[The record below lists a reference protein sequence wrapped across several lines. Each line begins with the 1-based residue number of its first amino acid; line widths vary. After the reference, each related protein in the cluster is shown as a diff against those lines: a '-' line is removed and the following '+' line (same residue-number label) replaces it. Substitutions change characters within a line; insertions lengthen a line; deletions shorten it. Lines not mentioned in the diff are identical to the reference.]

1 MGVAA
6 FVLVVE
12 DDFAVKQTTCRFLI
26 QAGYACGSV
35 GNAHAALT
43 ALRAGPVPDVL
54 VLDVR
59 LPDLPGTEVAIRAQ
73 DRVPGIPVV
82 FVSAY
87 TVELSEFQTLT
98 GVRWQF
104 LPKPY
109 TADELVTA
117 VGRFVPPS
125 VA

>member
-1 MGVAA
+1 M
-6 FVLVVE
+6 VVE
-12 DDFAVKQTTCRFLI
+12 DDPTVKLMTCRFLR
-26 QAGYACGSV
+26 QVGYGCGAV
-35 GNAHAALT
+35 GTATAAFT
-43 ALRAGPVPDVL
+43 AIRAAAPDVL

-73 DRVPGIPVV
+73 ERSPGIPVV

-87 TVELSEFQTLT
+87 AVELADFHTLT

-117 VGRFVPPS
+117 VSRFVPPPVS
-125 VA
+125 

>member
-1 MGVAA
+1 VAP

-12 DDFAVKQTTCRFLI
+12 DDPTVKLTTCRFLT
-26 QAGYACGSV
+26 QAGYGCGGV
-35 GNAHAALT
+35 ATATAALT
-43 ALRAGPVPDVL
+43 AIRATAPDVL

-59 LPDLPGTEVAIRAQ
+59 LPDLPGTEVALRAQ
-73 DRVPGIPVV
+73 DRPPGIPVV

-87 TVELSEFQTLT
+87 SIEPTEFQTLT

-117 VGRFVPPS
+117 VGRFVPLP
-125 VA
+125 AT